1 MLDRII
7 HTCEEGKVSLNQHR
21 SGVGDSVGYLG
32 AEKVIGMLLHFKIKE
47 FISFS
52 LGIASPCLRCLRWLR
67 MFALRL
73 IGAPFSSSVENFCR
87 SCSVP
92 SLSPSDEN
100 ERSNAA
106 RGILPAVRSSVP

>member
-67 MFALRL
+67 DVCVAFDRRPIFFERRKFLPIMF
-73 IGAPFSSSVENFCR
+73 R
-87 SCSVP
+87 SKFVTKRR
-92 SLSPSDEN
+92 E
-100 ERSNAA
+100 
-106 RGILPAVRSSVP
+106 